1 MKLTDLLRDFAIKS
15 GISDFDTNPAYKD
28 FLSLTTEIPDNL
40 ASAMQ
45 TNLMTIESAKA
56 NPTLKSH
63 FFAQAYNGVD
73 TELERLI
80 GDDLFD
86 DNFRTEIKGEKS
98 STQRMVKAW
107 TKQKESLVGK
117 YEAQLAELK
126 KTGKGG
132 SEEAETLRTQINSL
146 NTQIANVRT
155 EYEGKINTLKTEHE
169 SELTN
174 LQLEQML
181 SGYRYAFPAEVP
193 MQARLAAVKAVL
205 LPEITSKGL
214 KIVRKDGNLALLKS
228 DGTDPYNETN
238 QLITLKDLVSKTIA
252 DNKLLEV
259 TPPGG
264 GGNNNPPIPPPPPGG
279 AGKLSD
285 QAKSIYERN
294 IANLQP
300 YGQG

>member
-1 MKLTDLLRDFAIKS
+1 MKLTDLFRDLAIKS
-15 GISDFDTNPAYKD
+15 GITDFDSNPAYKD
-28 FLSLTTEIPDNL
+28 FLSLTTEIPDNV
-40 ASAMQ
+40 ATAMQ
-45 TNLMTIESAKA
+45 TNLMTLESAKA
-56 NPTLKSH
+56 NGTLKSH
-63 FFAQAYNGVD
+63 FFAQAFNGVD

-80 GDDLFD
+80 GDDIFD

-107 TKQKESLVGK
+107 TKQKETLVSK
-117 YEAQLAELK
+117 YEKELADLK
-126 KTGKGG
+126 KAGKGG
-132 SEEAETLRTQINSL
+132 GDEAEALKIQINQL
-146 NTQIANVRT
+146 NNQIASVRA
-155 EYEGKINTLKTEHE
+155 EYDTKINTLKSEHE
-169 SELTN
+169 GELTN

-181 SGYRYAFPAEVP
+181 SGFRYAFPAEMP
-193 MQARLAAVKAVL
+193 MPARIAAVKAVL
-205 LPEITSKGL
+205 LPEINSKGL

-238 QLITLKDLVSKTIA
+238 QLITLKDLVSKTMA

-264 GGNNNPPIPPPPPGG
+264 GGQHNPPNPPPPPGG

-300 YGQG
+300 DGQG